1 VLRRPGTRACP
12 GRLGLGKYT
21 AARRRAGPSS
31 ESQCSRVAFSGRPSA
46 LAGNLLCFRRCFS
59 CFASRFLCTG
69 AQGQTCARLTEDTLS
84 ARSTLPRRRTRAN
97 SRPDAVVIVEGKGP
111 RLLLLRIRIWV
122 PHFRRGRVRKL
133 TLRDGQKSGRTKRD
147 ARSPSSSTRQ
157 QLASRGDQ
165 LQSSAPGRH
174 V

>member
-122 PHFRRGRVRKL
+122 PHFRRGRVAQNPEIDAPRRSKVWANE
-133 TLRDGQKSGRTKRD
+133 TGRQI
-147 ARSPSSSTRQ
+147 S
-157 QLASRGDQ
+157 L
-165 LQSSAPGRH
+165 LLNSAAACFPG
-174 V
+174 